1 MPPQW
6 KACWH
11 ASLPEIQWLTH
22 VVLKEPRVPECAS
35 LHIMICGGR
44 VRDPIQKNS
53 MIPKSATQRPDP
65 SAIWCSHIHL
75 NAFFFSVDL
84 HLLCGSQVRRS

>member
-44 VRDPIQKNS
+44 VRDPIQKS
-53 MIPKSATQRPDP
+53 SIIRYKTIFDRTHRKWLGSTTKPIFSRSICTIPKQDV
-65 SAIWCSHIHL
+65 
-75 NAFFFSVDL
+75 F
-84 HLLCGSQVRRS
+84 